1 MSNIGLIYLVQPSE
15 YIGTNVY
22 KIGYSLQENFTR
34 LLSYGRNT
42 KYICN
47 LNCENPL
54 KLETIIKQDFSQ
66 KYRLIRGYEYFEGS
80 EQEILNNFIELVMK
94 YNNETYEFKKILKTE
109 DDDKKYHDMISSIK
123 LIFIN
128 YLDDIA
134 FGGIKQLIYITDI
147 NIDIGIKY
155 KKISKI
161 DDIYSI
167 NNYECKF
174 CCIKNY
180 DYRLLAFLNKII
192 SLKII
197 EVNKIYDFNN
207 DKFIKKLEKYKE
219 KINIITFDDKD
230 IKDIYFEEN
239 SKYSIFAQLNTN
251 IIINDKYRCVRKK
264 DNDKFLKMHD
274 ILLGLSNNFKLIKI
288 HNRIYD
294 YNFVKKYIP
303 YIIIIND
310 LSNEYYI
317 LNPDDDLIL
326 FMPFDKNFVDI
337 NLWDFYDG
345 DYDDWGNYCGN
356 YNFLETGVCG
366 KLCPLEYIYELQK
379 LITKYNSITKNKQC
393 LNNDKEKLFFINLII
408 NKTIV

>member
-1 MSNIGLIYLVQPSE
+1 MSNNGLIYLVQPSE
-15 YIGTNVY
+15 YIGSNVY
-22 KIGYSLQENFTR
+22 KIGYSSQENFIR
-34 LLSYGRNT
+34 LLSYGKNT

-47 LNCENPL
+47 LNCKNPL
-54 KLETIIKQDFSQ
+54 KLETIIKKDFIK
-66 KYRLIRGYEYFEGS
+66 KYRLIRGYEYFEGT

-94 YNNETYEFKKILKTE
+94 YNNEAYDFFKILKTE
-109 DDDKKYHDMISSIK
+109 EDKKYHDMISIIK
-123 LIFIN
+123 SVFIN

-155 KKISKI
+155 QKIIKI
-161 DDIYSI
+161 DNIYSI
-167 NNYECKF
+167 KNHECNF

-219 KINIITFDDKD
+219 RINMITFDDRD

-239 SKYSIFAQLNTN
+239 SKYSIDAQLNTN

-264 DNDKFLKMHD
+264 DNDKFFKMHD
-274 ILLGLSNNFKLIKI
+274 ILLGLSNNFKLMKI
-288 HNRIYD
+288 YNQLYD
-294 YNFVKKYIP
+294 YNFIEKYIP

-317 LNPDDDLIL
+317 LNPDDDIIL
-326 FMPFDKNFVDI
+326 FMPFDKNFVNI
-337 NLWDFYDG
+337 NLWDYD
-345 DYDDWGNYCGN
+345 CK
-356 YNFLETGVCG
+356 LE
-366 KLCPLEYIYELQK
+366 PLKYISDLQK
-379 LITKYNSITKNKQC
+379 LIIKYNNITKNKRC
-393 LNNDKEKLFFINLII
+393 INNDIIKLENIKKII
-408 NKTIV
+408 NMIN

>member
-34 LLSYGRNT
+34 LLSYGRYT

-54 KLETIIKQDFSQ
+54 KLETIIIQDFSQ

-80 EQEILNNFIELVMK
+80 EQKILNNFIELVMK

-109 DDDKKYHDMISSIK
+109 DDNKKYHDMISTIK
-123 LIFIN
+123 SVFIN

-155 KKISKI
+155 KKISKM

-192 SLKII
+192 SGQTT
-197 EVNKIYDFNN
+197 
-207 DKFIKKLEKYKE
+207 
-219 KINIITFDDKD
+219 KINEGKPLDDKD

-326 FMPFDKNFVDI
+326 FMPFDKNFVNI
-337 NLWDFYDG
+337 NLWDFYDS

-356 YNFLETGVCG
+356 YNLIETGVCG
-366 KLCPLEYIYELQK
+366 KLEPLEYICELQK
-379 LITKYNSITKNKQC
+379 LITKYNIITKNKQC

-408 NKTIV
+408 NKTISL